1 MVETL
6 IGLIIIVLI
15 AYLILPISMHE
26 GDGKN
31 LPWIYL
37 YGLFMLIFGAILAVY
52 VIDEMIEK
60 DKPKAIDVYRGNTT
74 LEITY
79 RDSIPL
85 DTTVVFKAK

>member
-6 IGLIIIVLI
+6 IGLIIIVLM

-31 LPWIYL
+31 LPWIYI
-37 YGLFMLIFGAILAVY
+37 YGFIMILFGAVLAVY

-60 DKPKAIDVYRGNTT
+60 DEPKAIEVYRGNTT

-85 DTTVVFKAK
+85 DTTVVFKVR